1 MKFDFVIGNP
11 PYNEEFG
18 GSGEN
23 ETYAAPVY
31 NKFIDAANEIS
42 DRVELVHPARFLF
55 NVGSTPKA
63 WNEKMLH
70 DKHLKIL
77 HYEAESKSF
86 FPNTKIRGG
95 ICISYHDN
103 NADFGAIEVFTPYPL
118 LNSITKKV
126 RSCNTFLSISKIMFI
141 QNRFNLDAL
150 YKDYPQFKSMIGSNG
165 KDKRFET
172 GIFDKIP
179 LFVDEK
185 ENGDDI
191 AVYGVI
197 KKKRCFKY
205 FPIKYTEVAHENLYK
220 YKVVTM
226 KSNGEGVFGEAMASF
241 DILKPLEAFTRS
253 YISFGAFDYEYE
265 AINCRK
271 YLKTKFARVLLYVK
285 KVTQDNPIDTWV
297 CIPIQDFSESSDI
310 DWNTSIANIDKQ
322 LYKKYGLSEEEIYF
336 IESKVKEM
344 E

>member
-1 MKFDFVIGNP
+1 
-11 PYNEEFG
+11 
-18 GSGEN
+18 
-23 ETYAAPVY
+23 
-31 NKFIDAANEIS
+31 
-42 DRVELVHPARFLF
+42 
-55 NVGSTPKA
+55 
-63 WNEKMLH
+63 
-70 DKHLKIL
+70 
-77 HYEAESKSF
+77 
-86 FPNTKIRGG
+86 
-95 ICISYHDN
+95 
-103 NADFGAIEVFTPYPL
+103 
-118 LNSITKKV
+118 
-126 RSCNTFLSISKIMFI
+126 MFI

>member
-18 GSGEN
+18 GSGDN

-31 NKFIDAANEIS
+31 NKFIDVANTIS
-42 DRVELVHPARFLF
+42 DKVELIHPARFLF

-70 DKHLKIL
+70 DEHLKIL
-77 HYEAESKSF
+77 HYEAESKAF
-86 FPNTKIRGG
+86 FANTKIRGG
-95 ICISYHDN
+95 VCISYHDN
-103 NADFGAIEVFTPYPL
+103 SKDFGAIEVFTPYPL
-118 LNSITKKV
+118 LNSVVKKV
-126 RSCNTFLSISKIMFI
+126 KDSKGFSSLMQIMFI

-150 YKDYPQFKSMIGSNG
+150 FEDYPEFKRLIGSNG

-172 GIFDKIP
+172 GIFEKIP
-179 LFVDEK
+179 LFVDNK
-185 ENGDDI
+185 KADDDI

-205 FPIKYTEVAHENLYK
+205 FPIKYTEVEHENLYK

-226 KSNGEGVFGEAMASF
+226 KSNGEGVFGESMAPF

-253 YISFGAFDYEYE
+253 YISFGAFDSESE
-265 AINCRK
+265 ALNCRK

-285 KVTQDNPIDTWV
+285 KVTQDNPIDTWA
-297 CIPIQDFSESSDI
+297 CIPLQDFTEKSDI
-310 DWNTSIANIDKQ
+310 DWNASISNIGYQ
-322 LYKKYGLSEEEIYF
+322 LYKKYGLSEDEIHF